1 MGHHKK
7 GQSVSIS
14 DVARVAGVAKST
26 VSRAFI
32 HPTLV
37 AAPTRERIRRIADE
51 MGFRPSRV
59 ARALSTGRTGLVGLV
74 VPTLSNPFF
83 GPLVAA
89 MQQAAEEEDRQI
101 VLMISELSAERETR
115 IVERLSREVDGLIV
129 ATSLCEEAFLRK
141 VAKEIP
147 LVLVDRKVGRLAS
160 VLIDTPSGV
169 AAIADHLIGMGHRR
183 LCYVSGPPGSW
194 ADAPRIAALRTR
206 AEQSGA
212 EIVVA
217 GPIPPT
223 VDAGIEIAETVA
235 AAGVTAVIG
244 YNSATVLGLL
254 HGLGT
259 RGVRVPE
266 DVSVASAD
274 DFILL
279 QSTKPAVTV
288 LHLPL
293 EEAGQ
298 AAVRMLERLLR
309 GERPGRPVVIGPR
322 LVIRESTLR
331 ARSPGQ
337 QAGQS

>member
-1 MGHHKK
+1 MRQQK
-7 GQSVSIS
+7 SVSMA

-59 ARALSTGRTGLVGLV
+59 ARALSTGRTGLLGLV

-89 MQQAAEEEDRQI
+89 VQQAAEEEDRQI

-115 IVERLSREVDGLIV
+115 LIERLSSEVDGLIV
-129 ATSLCEEAFLRK
+129 ATSLCGDPFLRK
-141 VAKEIP
+141 VAKRIP
-147 LVLVDRKVGRLAS
+147 LVLVDRRVGRLPS

-169 AAIADHLIGMGHRR
+169 AAIADHLIGAGHRR

-194 ADAPRIAALRTR
+194 ADAPRIAALRGR
-206 AEQSGA
+206 AEESGA
-212 EIVVA
+212 DLVVA

-223 VDAGIEIAETVA
+223 VDAGIEVSETVA
-235 AAGVTAVIG
+235 KAGVTAVIG

-259 RGVRVPE
+259 QGVRVPE

-274 DFILL
+274 DFILF

-288 LHLPL
+288 LRLPL
-293 EEAGQ
+293 EEAGH
-298 AAVRMLERLLR
+298 AAVGMLARLLR
-309 GERPGRPVVIGPR
+309 GERPGKPVVLGPE
-322 LVIRESTLR
+322 LLIRESTR
-331 ARSPGQ
+331 PPG
-337 QAGQS
+337 